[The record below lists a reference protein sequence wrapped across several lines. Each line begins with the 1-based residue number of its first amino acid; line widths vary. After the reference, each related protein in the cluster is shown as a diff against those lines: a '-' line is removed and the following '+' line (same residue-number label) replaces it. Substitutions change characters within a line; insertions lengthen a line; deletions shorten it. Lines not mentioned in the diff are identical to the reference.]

1 MVKLWNSIPN
11 NKYTALY
18 HLLFF
23 FIFMLV
29 IVTPGTGSVI
39 LRLEMKH
46 IPLESVT
53 DKNLSDLTENKA

>member
-1 MVKLWNSIPN
+1 MEQHSKQQIHSPLPFTV
-11 NKYTALY
+11 
-18 HLLFF
+18 F